1 MIVRELL
8 TRFGFDVDSAGLDA
22 VDRKVDRSKSGL
34 AGLGA
39 AAGPAAAA
47 IAAIGAGAAVRELN
61 ASVDASLAF
70 GKAMGKVQS
79 LIPGNVDRAAQYR
92 GELQRLSVQLG
103 RTSEDV
109 SAGLYDVLSTFG
121 DTTDTVKLLEIA
133 VKAGAAGAA
142 TTKDGIALIGA
153 VTKAY
158 GDTSAEAAQK
168 VSDLGFQTV
177 NLGKVEL
184 PELAASMG
192 RVTPL
197 ASTLGVKLE
206 ELFAVM
212 ASATGVT
219 GSGAEVSTQFAS
231 VLRAMIDRSPE
242 MAKAFSSLIKKGT
255 FGKGVKTMQQ
265 AIGAK
270 GLQGTLNALVG
281 TTDGTAESIQKLFGR
296 AEAMTLALHLTG
308 KGAADF
314 NDKQKAMKQV
324 AGATQQAFDA
334 QTTGFAAQGHAIDK
348 AKAKWEA
355 MRQDL
360 GDKLTPA
367 LVELYGAGMRVA
379 YLFGEVIAPIFA
391 NTQVLSIGLGD
402 DLNGVRVA
410 FDAILR
416 QARLLR
422 AVVLG
427 VVQAIDSVIFGL
439 KEMILTAELAYH
451 AARKIVPGSDEKD
464 ANRQIARI
472 RGEIQT
478 TGDDWLARTKA
489 RGAIIAGAPTTAD
502 LDRQR
507 AETAAMRVQTAKDRA
522 ERSANAFR
530 SFVAGASAWGAQS
543 AGGAGMV
550 ANVGGLIINVSVPAG
565 TEASAAARIGDTGAR
580 ALVDSL
586 LDQASRAFPLQ
597 TAGAK

>member
-34 AGLGA
+34 SALGT
-39 AAGPAAAA
+39 AAGAAAAA
-47 IAAIGAGAAVRELN
+47 IAAIGAGAAIRELN

-79 LIPGNVDRAAQYR
+79 LIPGNVDRAAEYR

-103 RTSEDV
+103 RTSDDV

-121 DTTDTVKLLEIA
+121 DTTDSVKLLEIA

-168 VSDLGFQTV
+168 VSDLGFMTV

-184 PELAASMG
+184 PELASSIG

-197 ASTLGVKLE
+197 AATLGVKLE
-206 ELFAVM
+206 EMFAVM

-219 GSGAEVSTQFAS
+219 GSGAEVSTQFSS
-231 VLRAMIDRSPE
+231 VLRAMIDRTPE
-242 MAKAFSSLIKKGT
+242 MQKAFKKA
-255 FGKGVKTMQQ
+255 FGGDKSIKTMQQ
-265 AIGAK
+265 AIGK
-270 GLQGTLNALVG
+270 RGLQGALNDLIG
-281 TTDGTAESIQKLFGR
+281 TTDGTAEGIQKLFGR
-296 AEAMTLALHLTG
+296 AEAMTLALHLSG

-314 NDKQKAMKQV
+314 TDKQRAMLNV
-324 AGATQQAFDA
+324 ANATQQAFDA
-334 QTTGFAAQGHAIDK
+334 QTTGFAAQGHAIDI

-360 GDKLTPA
+360 GDKLTPELTDLYNVGIGVA
-367 LVELYGAGMRVA
+367 LV
-379 YLFGEVIAPIFA
+379 FGEGVVPVFE
-391 NTQVLSIGLGD
+391 NMQTLTIGLGD
-402 DLNGVRVA
+402 DLSIVRVA
-410 FDAILR
+410 FNAV
-416 QARLLR
+416 R

-427 VVQAIDSVIFGL
+427 LVQVVDSVIFGL
-439 KEMILTAELAYH
+439 REIVLTAELAYH
-451 AARKIVPGSDEKD
+451 AMRRLTPGADQAD
-464 ANRQIARI
+464 AGKQVRRI

-478 TGDDWLARTKA
+478 VGDEWAARSKA

-507 AETAAMRVQTAKDRA
+507 AKTAAMRVQTAKDRA
-522 ERSANAFR
+522 ERSAGAFR
-530 SFVAGASAWGAQS
+530 NFVAGASSWGAQTAGS
-543 AGGAGMV
+543 AGMI
-550 ANVGGLIINVSVPAG
+550 ANVGGLTINITVPAG

-580 ALVDSL
+580 ALVNSL

>member
-8 TRFGFDVDSAGLDA
+8 TRFGFDVDSKGLD
-22 VDRKVDRSKSGL
+22 DTDKKVDKSKKKYKE
-34 AGLGA
+34 LGEA
-39 AAGPAAAA
+39 ADWAAKA
-47 IAAIGAGAAVRELN
+47 IVAIGAGAATYELN
-61 ASVDASLAF
+61 ASVDASIAF

-92 GELQRLSVQLG
+92 AELQRLSVQLG

-184 PELAASMG
+184 PELASSMG

-219 GSGAEVSTQFAS
+219 GSGAEVSTQFAA
-231 VLRAMIDRSPE
+231 VLRAMVDRSPE

-314 NDKQKAMKQV
+314 NDKQRAMKQV

-334 QTTGFAAQGHAIDK
+334 QTTGFAAQGHAIEK
-348 AKAKWEA
+348 AKAQWEA

-367 LVELYGAGMRVA
+367 LVQLYDVGMRVA
-379 YLFGEVIAPIFA
+379 QLFGEGIAPIFA

-402 DLNGVRVA
+402 DLDVVRVA
-410 FDAILR
+410 FNAI
-416 QARLLR
+416 R

-427 VVQAIDSVIFGL
+427 VAQVIDSVIFGL
-439 KEMILTAELAYH
+439 RELVLTAELAYH
-451 AARKIVPGSDEKD
+451 AARKLAPGGDTKD

-489 RGAIIAGAPTTAD
+489 RGAIIAGAPTSAD
-502 LDRQR
+502 LTRQR

-530 SFVAGASAWGAQS
+530 SFVAGASSWGGQT

-550 ANVGGLIINVSVPAG
+550 ANVGGLTVNVSVPAG

-580 ALVDSL
+580 ALVNSL

-597 TAGAK
+597 TAGQ

>member
-34 AGLGA
+34 AGLGT
-39 AAGPAAAA
+39 AAGAAAAA
-47 IAAIGAGAAVRELN
+47 IAAIGAGAAVKELN

-70 GKAMGKVQS
+70 GKALGKVQS

-184 PELAASMG
+184 PELASSMG

-219 GSGAEVSTQFAS
+219 GSGAEVGTQFAS

-270 GLQGTLNALVG
+270 GLQGALNALIG

-308 KGAADF
+308 KGASDF
-314 NDKQKAMKQV
+314 NDKQRAMQQV

-348 AKAKWEA
+348 AKAQWEA

-367 LVELYGAGMRVA
+367 LVQLYDVGMRVA
-379 YLFGEVIAPIFA
+379 QLFGEGITPIFA
-391 NTQVLSIGLGD
+391 NTQVLAIGLGD
-402 DLNGVRVA
+402 DLN
-410 FDAILR
+410 AIALVFKGI
-416 QARLLR
+416 QAIG
-422 AVVLG
+422 LG
-427 VVQAIDSVIFGL
+427 VVSVVDLLVNHLRNLASLAIGVAKGVG
-439 KEMILTAELAYH
+439 
-451 AARKIVPGSDEKD
+451 AA
-464 ANRQIARI
+464 A
-472 RGEIQT
+472 
-478 TGDDWLARTKA
+478 TGDFAGAQAAMAAGLSEAQANARATLQRIA
-489 RGAIIAGAPTTAD
+489 DRGAIIAGAPTSAD
-502 LDRQR
+502 LTRQR
-507 AETAAMRVQTAKDRA
+507 AETAALRVQTAKDRA
-522 ERSANAFR
+522 ERSANAFH
-530 SFVAGASAWGAQS
+530 SFVAGAASWGAGA
-543 AGGAGMV
+543 AGSGGMI
-550 ANVGGLIINVSVPAG
+550 ANVGGLTVNVSVPAG

-580 ALVDSL
+580 ALVNSL

>member
-8 TRFGFDVDSAGLDA
+8 TRFGFDVDSKGLD
-22 VDRKVDRSKSGL
+22 DTDKKVDKSKKKYKE
-34 AGLGA
+34 LGEA
-39 AAGPAAAA
+39 ADWAAKA
-47 IAAIGAGAAVRELN
+47 IVAIGAGAATYELN
-61 ASVDASLAF
+61 ASVDASIAF

-92 GELQRLSVQLG
+92 AELQRLSVQLG

-158 GDTSAEAAQK
+158 GDTSAKAAQQ
-168 VSDLGFQTV
+168 VSDLGFMTV

-184 PELAASMG
+184 PELASSIG
-192 RVTPL
+192 RATPL
-197 ASTLGVKLE
+197 AATLGVKLE

-219 GSGAEVSTQFAS
+219 GGGAEVSTQLAA
-231 VLRAMIDRSPE
+231 AMRSLIDRTAD
-242 MAKAFSSLIKKGT
+242 MDKAFDKARKRGS
-255 FGKGVKTMQQ
+255 FGKHVKTMQQ
-265 AIGAK
+265 AIAEK
-270 GLQGTLNALVG
+270 GLGGTMSALIA
-281 TTDGTAESIQKLFGR
+281 TTDGTTESISKLFGR
-296 AEAMTLALHLTG
+296 IEAMTLALHLTG

-314 NDKQKAMKQV
+314 NDKQKAMRQ
-324 AGATQQAFDA
+324 ASGATQQAFDA
-334 QTTGFAAQGHAIDK
+334 QTTGFASQGHAIDK
-348 AKAKWEA
+348 AKAQWEA

-367 LVELYGAGMRVA
+367 LVQLYDVGMRVA
-379 YLFGEVIAPIFA
+379 QLFGEGIAPIFA

-402 DLNGVRVA
+402 DLN
-410 FDAILR
+410 AIALVFKGI
-416 QARLLR
+416 R
-422 AVVLG
+422 AIGLG
-427 VVQAIDSVIFGL
+427 VVSVVDLLVNHLWNMGRIAVGVA
-439 KEMILTAELAYH
+439 KGV
-451 AARKIVPGSDEKD
+451 AAAATGDFAG
-464 ANRQIARI
+464 ANREFGKGLVEAQSNAKSTVQRI
-472 RGEIQT
+472 I
-478 TGDDWLARTKA
+478 D
-489 RGAIIAGAPTTAD
+489 RGAIIAGDPTSRDIA
-502 LDRQR
+502 RQN
-507 AETAAMRVQTAKDRA
+507 AETEAMRVQTAKDRA

-530 SFVAGASAWGAQS
+530 NFVAGASSWGGQT

-550 ANVGGLIINVSVPAG
+550 ANVGGLTVNVSVPAG

-580 ALVDSL
+580 ALVNSL